1 MDMKKETTGNIQR
14 YEKEELLKAD
24 RYRQK
29 ADLIEALLEPDTG
42 YTIKEVDAVI
52 EKFLKGKVK

>member
-1 MDMKKETTGNIQR
+1 MEMKKETSVNIQK
-14 YEKEELLKAD
+14 YGKEELLKAD

>member
-1 MDMKKETTGNIQR
+1 MEIKKEINESAQR
-14 YEKEELLKAD
+14 YDKEELLKAD

-42 YTIKEVDAVI
+42 YTIKEVDSVI

>member
-1 MDMKKETTGNIQR
+1 MEIKKEINESAQR
-14 YEKEELLKAD
+14 YDKEELLKAD

-42 YTIKEVDAVI
+42 YTIKEVDTII